1 MTISLPRT
9 SRSLIVALVGSFLMV
24 VSAAAVTSARNSRR
38 NTGSSSSSSSGGGGG
53 GGGGGDSTSRSR
65 RRPHDGAEAEV
76 SSTEVLPAAIATW
89 SFGKIAVDAAAE
101 LLADGGTALDATEA
115 GVTAV
120 ELDTQDQYFVG
131 LGGLPNA
138 NGQMEFDAAV
148 MEGTSMSYG
157 AVLAVS
163 RGVVKAF
170 SAARVVMER
179 SPHSVLAGEGATTF
193 AVRNGI
199 EAAETLTDDAKQ
211 QFEDWRRQYQ
221 EEEGSDQRG
230 ESHDTVGV
238 ICLDHDGN
246 LCAGTSTSGWK
257 FKHPGRVGDAP
268 VVGSGLYCDS
278 TVGAAVATGDGE
290 EILRTCLSFAVV
302 EFMRGGDSPQL
313 ACKKGIARL
322 EETVKRSAAGRS
334 VEDANGMHDRLTV
347 AVMAINPKGDIGA
360 ASTLGPRN
368 MHRGRPA
375 FPLAIWRK
383 GDPVRVVEET
393 EIP

>member
-1 MTISLPRT
+1 MR
-9 SRSLIVALVGSFLMV
+9 M
-24 VSAAAVTSARNSRR
+24 ARW
-38 NTGSSSSSSSGGGGG
+38 
-53 GGGGGDSTSRSR
+53 
-65 RRPHDGAEAEV
+65 
-76 SSTEVLPAAIATW
+76 SSTLLSWRARQCHTVLCW
-89 SFGKIAVDAAAE
+89 
-101 LLADGGTALDATEA
+101 
-115 GVTAV
+115 
-120 ELDTQDQYFVG
+120 Q
-131 LGGLPNA
+131 
-138 NGQMEFDAAV
+138 
-148 MEGTSMSYG
+148 
-157 AVLAVS
+157 
-163 RGVVKAF
+163 GVVKAF

-211 QFEDWRRQYQ
+211 QFENWRRQHQ
-221 EEEGSDQRG
+221 EEEGSDLRG
-230 ESHDTVGV
+230 DSHDTVGV

-334 VEDANGMHDRLTV
+334 VEEVNRMHGRLTV
-347 AVMAINPKGDIGA
+347 AVMAMNPKGDIGA

-368 MHRGRPA
+368 LHRGRPA

-383 GDPVRVVEET
+383 GDPVHVVEET

>member
-1 MTISLPRT
+1 MAISLPRT
-9 SRSLIVALVGSFLMV
+9 SRSFLVVLVGSFLMV
-24 VSAAAVTSARNSRR
+24 VSAAVTSARNSRR
-38 NTGSSSSSSSGGGGG
+38 NTASSSSSSGGGGG
-53 GGGGGDSTSRSR
+53 GGGSTSRSR
-65 RRPHDGAEAEV
+65 GRPRDGVEAEV

-211 QFEDWRRQYQ
+211 QFEDWRRQHQ
-221 EEEGSDQRG
+221 EEEGSDHRG

-278 TVGAAVATGDGE
+278 SVGAAVATGDGE

-334 VEDANGMHDRLTV
+334 VEEVHRMHDRLTV
-347 AVMAINPKGDIGA
+347 AVMAMNPKGDIGA

-368 MHRGRPA
+368 VHRGRPS